1 MSRKDM
7 KSAMQAK
14 DSNRLSVLRSLMSQ
28 TLNASKTTN
37 PINTDL
43 QMLALLRKMANAS
56 RIASAEFKDAG
67 RQDLAEKEENQVR
80 IMEEYA
86 VGVEIVGEDEIKK
99 AVHQI
104 IEQLMSEGGK
114 FQMGD
119 VLKRIFAKEVL
130 GEKPVERG
138 EVAKIVKQVLA
149 SA

>member
-1 MSRKDM
+1 
-7 KSAMQAK
+7 
-14 DSNRLSVLRSLMSQ
+14 
-28 TLNASKTTN
+28 
-37 PINTDL
+37 
-43 QMLALLRKMANAS
+43 MANAS